1 MMRAVRVAYV
11 PAHLP
16 TYEAAEHDVFKRS
29 QRALEDRAGRHHATV
44 RTWDRP
50 IQDRSGAEVA
60 ARTLDAEGVDL
71 VVLQSAA
78 FAMGDVVL
86 PFQERGMRICLWAAG
101 EPRREGPIPLN
112 SFVSMH
118 LHAGVLR
125 RHAGL
130 PAGRLWWLYG
140 DADHAWFG
148 PRLDAYLGATAA
160 LAGVARARIGW
171 VGGIAPSFLNVEFDR
186 GTLARRWGAEVVP
199 LELGETI
206 GAAEAA
212 PAPEV
217 DRVVRELHEAVDGRV
232 DVSDEDMRKGA
243 ALVIALRQ
251 LVAKHDL
258 DALAVSDWPL
268 FQERMR
274 MHPGMAFTW
283 IDESD
288 GVPVA
293 SEGDVLGALSMLVG
307 RLVSGRG
314 TMLLDVNDVD
324 LERDA
329 LLMWH
334 CGGSPL
340 AFADD
345 RGARWTPHTT
355 LGRKSDEPPLGTV
368 ADLHFRLGDVTAFR
382 VGCSGDCVF
391 AVDAAVIH
399 SPYAG
404 FDGSRGWIGGWRDE
418 HGSLEVGEVVAA
430 LMQHGVEHHLALA
443 EGHQAT
449 AIRAAA
455 AWAGATVQRSFSA
468 SGTPPVGNQQT
479 GRIP

>member
-1 MMRAVRVAYV
+1 MTRAIRIAYV

-16 TYEAAEHDVFKRS
+16 SYEAAEHDVFARS
-29 QRALEDRAGRHHATV
+29 ERALEERVGRLGATV
-44 RTWDRP
+44 RGWERP
-50 IQDRSGAEVA
+50 IENRRDAEEA
-60 ARTLDAEGVDL
+60 SRALAAEGVDL

-86 PFQERGMRICLWAAG
+86 PFHERGLRVCLWAAG
-101 EPRREGPIPLN
+101 EPRRDGPIPLN

-125 RHAGL
+125 HHAGL
-130 PAGRLWWLYG
+130 PAERLWWVYG
-140 DADHAWFG
+140 DAEHPWFG
-148 PRLDAYLGATAA
+148 PRLGTYVRATAA
-160 LAGVARARIGW
+160 LAGAADARIGW

-186 GTLARRWGAEVVP
+186 SALARRWGADVVP
-199 LELGETI
+199 IELGEVVAT
-206 GAAEAA
+206 AESA
-212 PAPEV
+212 PADAVE
-217 DRVVRELHEAVDGRV
+217 RVVHELRDGVDGRV
-232 DVSDEDMRKGA
+232 EVTDEDMLRGA
-243 ALVIALRQ
+243 SVVIALRT
-251 LVAKHDL
+251 LIGEHDL

-274 MHPGMAFTW
+274 MHPGMAFSW
-283 IDESD
+283 IDEAD

-340 AFADD
+340 SFADD

-355 LGRKSDEPPLGTV
+355 LGRKSDEPPLGSV
-368 ADLHFRLGDVTAFR
+368 ADLHFRRGDVTAFR
-382 VGCSGDCVF
+382 LGCSGACLF
-391 AVDAAVIH
+391 ALDAAVID
-399 SPYAG
+399 SPHPG
-404 FDGSRGWIGGWRDE
+404 FDGSRGWISGWRGE
-418 HGSLEVGEVVAA
+418 REPHSVGDVVAA
-430 LMQHGVEHHLALA
+430 LMEHGVEHHLALA
-443 EGHQAT
+443 EGHHAAALRT
-449 AIRAAA
+449 AA
-455 AWAGATVQRSFSA
+455 AWSGATIQ
-468 SGTPPVGNQQT
+468 
-479 GRIP
+479 RIPASTHALSAEHLPMDGHR

>member
-1 MMRAVRVAYV
+1 MTRPVEIAYV

-16 TYEAAEHDVFKRS
+16 SYEAAEHDVFTRS
-29 QRALEDRAGRHHATV
+29 QRALEERARRHGATV

-50 IQDRSGAEVA
+50 IQDRGGAEVV
-60 ARTLDAEGVDL
+60 ARALDADGVDL

-86 PFQERGMRICLWAAG
+86 PFHERGMRICLWAPE

-125 RHAGL
+125 RHVGL
-130 PAGRLWWLYG
+130 PPERLWWMYG
-140 DADHAWFG
+140 DVDHPWFG
-148 PRLDAYLGATAA
+148 PRLDAYLRATAA
-160 LAGVARARIGW
+160 LAGAERARIGW

-186 GTLARRWGAEVVP
+186 GALARRWGTNVVP
-199 LELGETI
+199 LELSEVIAT
-206 GAAEAA
+206 AEDA
-212 PAPEV
+212 PEAEV
-217 DRVVRELHEAVDGRV
+217 DRVVRELQRGVGGRV
-232 DVSDEDMRKGA
+232 EVADEDINNGA
-243 ALVIALRQ
+243 AVVIALRK
-251 LVAKHDL
+251 LVTEHDL

-288 GVPVA
+288 GIPVA

-340 AFADD
+340 SFADD

-355 LGRKSDEPPLGTV
+355 LGRKSDEPPIGTV
-368 ADLHFRLGDVTAFR
+368 ADLHFRRGDVTAFR
-382 VGCSGDCVF
+382 LGCSGDCVF
-391 AVDAAVIH
+391 ALDAAVID
-399 SPYAG
+399 SPHVG
-404 FDGSRGWIGGWRDE
+404 FDGSRGWVAAWRDE
-418 HGSLEVGEVVAA
+418 HGPLDVAAVVTA

-443 EGHQAT
+443 EGHRAA

-455 AWAGATVQRSFSA
+455 AWAGASVQSRPFAPGVHTTTNRPGANDS
-468 SGTPPVGNQQT
+468 
-479 GRIP
+479 